1 MESKLLTDIVLL
13 VITGGPTTWRLKRC
27 DEGGR
32 RLGALAREAVKCE
45 RGAPSP
51 RSTPSNSS
59 PRAILVFS
67 LPLLDPIS
75 PTRRFKFDGI
85 GCPLILFLSAL
96 LPPTPGEV
104 DVAEGAP
111 VDMVFLVVSATKVI
125 Q

>member
-1 MESKLLTDIVLL
+1 M
-13 VITGGPTTWRLKRC
+13 ITGSPMWRRKRC

-59 PRAILVFS
+59 PRAILVFP
-67 LPLLDPIS
+67 LPLLDPTS

-96 LPPTPGEV
+96 LPPTPGVV
-104 DVAEGAP
+104 DVAEGVA
-111 VDMVFLVVSATKVI
+111 VDMIFLVTSAIKV
-125 Q
+125 